1 VASIVET
8 YGPFLRV
15 EDAARLLCI
24 SRTSA
29 YAIANRWLTTDGADG
44 LPAIR
49 IGRSIRIPA
58 AALDRLAAPAEPPL
72 VAPLLEL
79 RRAR

>member
-15 EDAARLLCI
+15 EDAAQLLCI

-29 YAIANRWLTTDGADG
+29 YALANQWLSTNGLEG
-44 LPAIR
+44 LPAVR

-58 AALDRLAAPAEPPL
+58 VALDRLADPSEPAA

>member
-1 VASIVET
+1 MASIVET

-15 EDAARLLCI
+15 EDAARLLGI

-29 YAIANRWLTTDGADG
+29 YALANRWLTTDGADG
-44 LPAIR
+44 LTAIR

-58 AALDRLAAPAEPPL
+58 AALDRLAEPTRQPA
-72 VAPLLEL
+72 VASLLEL
-79 RRAR
+79 RAL